1 MAKLKKDERICPFC
15 AETIK
20 AAATK
25 CRYCQSDLPPEPK
38 AAPEP
43 EPTVESDEPT
53 PDVEP
58 EEGPAVEPGGTS
70 RERSEWGS
78 ETTEPAPPRDVR
90 TFLQERLTL
99 LLAGAVLLAAAGVG
113 VCWWRAEHGS
123 PSIDEDA
130 RTQVLVSAADLT
142 QRTLSYDYK
151 SLDQDMETATA
162 KMTPKFRKEYRSTM
176 DQVRANTEK
185 NKIVLEASAVASAII
200 DVSTT
205 KAKVLVFANQ
215 TTTVGA
221 GKDKKQQLLRNS
233 LVVTLERDGGDRVI
247 DKLTAL
253 G

>member
-1 MAKLKKDERICPFC
+1 MARLKKDERICPFC

-43 EPTVESDEPT
+43 EPVVESDEPT
-53 PDVEP
+53 EVELVEP
-58 EEGPAVEPGGTS
+58 TVVELV
-70 RERSEWGS
+70 
-78 ETTEPAPPRDVR
+78 ETTEPELQEPRDVR

-123 PSIDEDA
+123 PTIDEDA

-162 KMTPKFRKEYRSTM
+162 KMTPGFRKEYRSTM
-176 DQVRANTEK
+176 EQVRANTEK
-185 NKIVLEASAVASAII
+185 NKIVLEAAAVASAII
-200 DVSTT
+200 DVSET

-215 TTTVGA
+215 TTTVGT
-221 GKDKKQQLLRNS
+221 GKAKKQQLLRNS
-233 LVVTLERDGGDRVI
+233 LVVTLERDGGDWVI

>member
-1 MAKLKKDERICPFC
+1 MARLKKDERICPFC

-25 CRYCQSDLPPEPK
+25 CRFCQSELPPEPK
-38 AAPEP
+38 AAREP
-43 EPTVESDEPT
+43 ELVDATPTVVES
-53 PDVEP
+53 VETTS
-58 EEGPAVEPGGTS
+58 AVEPV
-70 RERSEWGS
+70 
-78 ETTEPAPPRDVR
+78 ETTESEPAPPRDVR
-90 TFLQERLTL
+90 TFLRERLTV

-113 VCWWRAEHGS
+113 VCWWQAEHGS

-162 KMTPKFRKEYRSTM
+162 KMTPAFRKEYRSTM

-200 DVSTT
+200 DVSTSR
-205 KAKVLVFANQ
+205 AKVLVFANQ

-233 LVVTLERDGGDRVI
+233 LVVTLERDGGDWVI

>member
-1 MAKLKKDERICPFC
+1 MARLKKDERVCPFC

-25 CRYCQSDLPPEPK
+25 CRFCQSELPPERKPVV
-38 AAPEP
+38 APDPTPVVEP
-43 EPTVESDEPT
+43 DEPTV
-53 PDVEP
+53 
-58 EEGPAVEPGGTS
+58 VEPGGTS
-70 RERSEWGS
+70 REGSEWGS
-78 ETTEPAPPRDVR
+78 ETTRPEPQAPRDVR
-90 TFLQERLTL
+90 AFLQERLTH
-99 LLAGAVLLAAAGVG
+99 LLAGFELLAAAGVG
-113 VCWWRAEHGS
+113 ECWWQAEQGA
-123 PSIDEDA
+123 PSIDDDA

-151 SLDQDMETATA
+151 SLDQDMETASA
-162 KMTPKFRKEYRSTM
+162 KMSPTFRKEYRSTM
-176 DQVRANTEK
+176 NQVRANTEK

-215 TTTVGA
+215 TTSVGA

-233 LVVTLERDGGDRVI
+233 LVVTLERDGGDWVI
-247 DKLTAL
+247 DQLTAL

>member
-38 AAPEP
+38 VAPAPEPVVEPEP
-43 EPTVESDEPT
+43 EPTAPVP
-53 PDVEP
+53 PK
-58 EEGPAVEPGGTS
+58 A
-70 RERSEWGS
+70 
-78 ETTEPAPPRDVR
+78 EPAAPRDVR

-113 VCWWRAEHGS
+113 VCWWQAEHGS

-233 LVVTLERDGGDRVI
+233 LVVPLERDAGDWVI

>member
-1 MAKLKKDERICPFC
+1 MAKLKKDERTCPFC

-38 AAPEP
+38 VAPAPEP
-43 EPTVESDEPT
+43 VVEDEPT
-53 PDVEP
+53 SHVEP
-58 EEGPAVEPGGTS
+58 DEGPAVELV
-70 RERSEWGS
+70 
-78 ETTEPAPPRDVR
+78 ETTEPAAPRDVR
-90 TFLQERLTL
+90 TFLHERLTL
-99 LLAGAVLLAAAGVG
+99 LLAGAVLLAGAGVG

-233 LVVTLERDGGDRVI
+233 LVVTLERDGGDWVI

>member
-1 MAKLKKDERICPFC
+1 MAKLKKDERLCPFC

-38 AAPEP
+38 A
-43 EPTVESDEPT
+43 
-53 PDVEP
+53 VEP
-58 EEGPAVEPGGTS
+58 VEATSVVEPVEATS
-70 RERSEWGS
+70 VVDPV
-78 ETTEPAPPRDVR
+78 ETTSVVDPVETTSVVEPVEATAPRDVR
-90 TFLQERLTL
+90 TFLQERLTQ
-99 LLAGAVLLAAAGVG
+99 LLAGAVLLAGAAVG
-113 VCWWRAEHGS
+113 VCWWRAEQGS
-123 PSIDEDA
+123 PSIDEEA

-162 KMTPKFRKEYRSTM
+162 KMTPGFRKEYRSTM
-176 DQVRANTEK
+176 EQVRANTEK
-185 NKIVLEASAVASAII
+185 NKIVLEAAAVASAII
-200 DVSTT
+200 DVSKT

-233 LVVTLERDGGDRVI
+233 LVVTLERDGGDWVM